1 VTAHQFGPNRALA
14 ILWLALTV
22 VAAGAAIATT
32 DPSGRLLAGGAAIV
46 LAAYGIVG
54 LVFWPRLSVGPDG
67 LRVHTPARRAAYAWL
82 EVDTV
87 RLDERRRFGLSSGT
101 LEIDARGDLVVL
113 SRWALGADPRDVLA
127 VVQSYAPPR

>member
-1 VTAHQFGPNRALA
+1 
-14 ILWLALTV
+14 
-22 VAAGAAIATT
+22 
-32 DPSGRLLAGGAAIV
+32 
-46 LAAYGIVG
+46 
-54 LVFWPRLSVGPDG
+54 
-67 LRVHTPARRAAYAWL
+67 VHTPARRAAYAWL